1 MILETRF
8 APSVVIL
15 CCVLFVLF
23 PIDGAAQQGE
33 RRGEIGIQIGVR
45 KTGDDI
51 VPEGGNGLGF
61 ACGIEGAWALNQK
74 WGIFGDLNFST
85 HDSRLFCLETVNCSA
100 LTPESKHKLLS
111 AGIERRF
118 KPGPKQGR
126 WVLGAAI
133 GYMDL
138 EWRGIQV
145 HHGLFSVSFGRRA
158 CLGPSILRWCV
169 ETGFSGR
176 TDPQLWGALDKA
188 SITNA
193 VFLVGWGTGF
203 GGTY

>member
-1 MILETRF
+1 MTVRAFVLGG
-8 APSVVIL
+8 
-15 CCVLFVLF
+15 VLFIFF
-23 PIDGAAQQGE
+23 PFDASAQEGE

-51 VPEGGNGLGF
+51 LPEGDNGLGF
-61 ACGIEGAWALNQK
+61 AYGVEGAWALNKK
-74 WGIFGDLNFST
+74 WALFGDLNIST
-85 HDSRLFCLETVNCSA
+85 HDSKLFCRETVNCNA

-111 AGIERRF
+111 GGIERRF
-118 KPGPKQGR
+118 KPGVKGGQ
-126 WVLGAAI
+126 WVLGGAI

-138 EWRGIQV
+138 EWRGVQV
-145 HHGLFSVSFGRRA
+145 HHGLVSLSFGRRSR
-158 CLGPSILRWCV
+158 LGPGALRWCVRV

-193 VFLVGWGTGF
+193 VFLVGWGHGF
-203 GGTY
+203 GRRF

>member
-1 MILETRF
+1 VRSSSHAFWIL
-8 APSVVIL
+8 V
-15 CCVLFVLF
+15 F
-23 PIDGAAQQGE
+23 PVAALAQQSE
-33 RRGEIGIQIGVR
+33 RRGEIGLQIGVR

-51 VPEGGNGLGF
+51 LPEGNNGLGF
-61 ACGIEGAWALNQK
+61 TYGVEGAWALSHK
-74 WGIFGDLNFST
+74 WAIFGDLSIST
-85 HDSRLFCLETVNCSA
+85 HDSRLFCLETENCNA

-111 AGIERRF
+111 IGVERRF
-118 KPGPKQGR
+118 KPGSKGGR
-126 WVLGAAI
+126 WVLGLAT

-145 HHGLFSVSFGRRA
+145 HHGLLSLSFGRRTR
-158 CLGPSILRWCV
+158 LGPGALRWCFRL

-193 VFLVGWGTGF
+193 AFLVGWGTGF
-203 GGTY
+203 GGRY